1 MELLCHLSCMKFLLI
16 ELKKS
21 QNFILCM
28 VCPVARSLYEIYE
41 NRPPNAIDMI
51 RYAVATMM
59 YWAETSPCVVL
70 YLSGLGRV

>member
-1 MELLCHLSCMKFLLI
+1 
-16 ELKKS
+16 
-21 QNFILCM
+21 M

-59 YWAETSPCVVL
+59 YWAETSPRVVL